1 MIGSF
6 LNTPLNTY
14 PGLRTLHKFHSVF
27 TEGVTRNF
35 PAKKAL
41 LKISQNSHETP
52 VPESLF

>member
-1 MIGSF
+1 MIGNF